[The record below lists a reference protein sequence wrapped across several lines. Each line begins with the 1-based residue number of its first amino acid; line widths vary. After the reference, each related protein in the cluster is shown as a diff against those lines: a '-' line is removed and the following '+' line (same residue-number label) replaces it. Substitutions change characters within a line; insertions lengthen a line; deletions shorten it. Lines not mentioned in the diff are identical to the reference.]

1 MKTRMALFLAVCLL
15 LSLLSGCGTNGDPK
29 ESSVYAGMETES
41 NPFNYEGPSEIL
53 GSISHKGN
61 WTERE
66 EGKPLEYSGGEIAVP
81 YCAKGDGTGKDV
93 GFLLFVEGI
102 PQPYKLNGEG
112 EYGYM
117 HPFSLKE
124 DNVEEQ
130 FTFNFVPVTGKAGD
144 TLTFTVANIFNAGFE
159 PDMVSSSNFGLY
171 GSALSTINFIHFSA
185 DPKTGHQEAP
195 PLKALSDVTVTNEL
209 MTARFVE
216 EKLGPQVGMTTGDGK
231 TREDK
236 LDESVFM
243 FDTYDGEPELNDLDI
258 TGKDSLHVAVDLCGI
273 PGLTYEVTF
282 FADHVPL
289 SDGEQSVWEVTLEKG
304 KVARVEADL
313 SPDGLEG
320 VTTFYAAACIRD
332 SADVNA
338 RSWGLI
344 KTDSLPIWSQDKL
357 DAGGPQDSGNKTES
371 GTPADSVA
379 EIPEVMD
386 ETVRSLW
393 YGTGDTVLVRK
404 PDTLCLVD
412 IMTGEVL
419 AEGPV
424 PDLKNVT
431 YHPVDEGFC
440 AVGETAESGEATVLM
455 QADSGKTD
463 TICVFL
469 DSTLSETD
477 RFSLSALAGEDK
489 HIMCT
494 AISADG
500 CYAAF
505 SVMNDGIYLYSRD
518 TDEVTL
524 LRDLTGG
531 HRAENSGITMAT
543 GLWFSGDSSKLIFS
557 DNAHFGSVGLDG
569 RNFVCAGFDGFDPQG
584 AVGYAGGKMFFNENF
599 FTASGAMAVAD
610 VDGLSSVI
618 YKHSARE
625 GSGDLYASRDG
636 GYFATAAF
644 DGGLTVRIYGTE
656 DDSLRLEYTITDENE
671 DVFNAA
677 PGILILD
684 DLKLCLV
691 KLGGFSDV
699 PARVELLSFE

>member
-1 MKTRMALFLAVCLL
+1 MKTKTALFLIVCLL
-15 LSLLSGCGTNGDPK
+15 ISLLSGCGTTQNSGGD
-29 ESSVYAGMETES
+29 EIQD
-41 NPFNYEGPSEIL
+41 NPFDYEGPSEIL
-53 GSISHKGN
+53 GSISHRGN
-61 WTERE
+61 WPERE
-66 EGKPLEYSGGEIAVP
+66 EGKPLEYNGGEIAVP
-81 YCAKGDGTGKDV
+81 YCAKGDGTGKNV
-93 GFLLFVEGI
+93 GFLLFIDGI

-159 PDMVSSSNFGLY
+159 PDMINSSNFGLY

-185 DPKTGHQEAP
+185 DSETGNQDALL
-195 PLKALSDVTVTNEL
+195 LKALSKVAVTNEL
-209 MTARFVE
+209 MTAQFAE
-216 EKLGPQVGMTTGDGK
+216 ENLGPQIGMTTGDGK

-243 FDTYDGEPELNDLDI
+243 FDTYDGEPELNDLDV
-258 TGKDSLHVAVDLCGI
+258 TGRDTLHVAVDLCGI
-273 PGLTYEVTF
+273 PGLTYRVAF
-282 FADHVPL
+282 FADNAPL
-289 SDGEQSVWEVTLEKG
+289 SNAENCYWEVTLEKG

-313 SPDGLEG
+313 ELSVLEG
-320 VTTFYAAACIRD
+320 VTTFYAIACAND
-332 SADVNA
+332 GEDEDTQ
-338 RSWGLI
+338 GLGFF
-344 KTDSLPIWSQDKL
+344 KTGSLPIWSQDKL
-357 DAGGPQDSGNKTES
+357 DASESQSDGNQTES
-371 GTPADSVA
+371 STPAGKVTDT
-379 EIPEVMD
+379 PDTMD

-393 YGTGDTVLVRK
+393 YGQGDTVLVRK
-404 PDTLCLVD
+404 SDTLCLVD
-412 IMTGEVL
+412 MTTGKVL
-419 AEGPV
+419 AEGLV

-431 YHPVDEGFC
+431 YHPVDGGFC
-440 AVGETAESGEATVLM
+440 AVGETGGSGGTSALM
-455 QADSGKTD
+455 QAGSGETA
-463 TICVFL
+463 TICVFF

-477 RFSLSALAGEDK
+477 RFSLSALTGEDK

-494 AISADG
+494 AISPDG
-500 CYAAF
+500 RYAAF
-505 SVMNDGIYLYSRD
+505 SIMNDGIYLYSRG
-518 TDEVTL
+518 TDKVTL
-524 LRDLTGG
+524 LRDLTRG
-531 HRAENSGITMAT
+531 HRAENSGITMVT
-543 GLWFSGDSSKLIFS
+543 GLWFHEDASKLVFA
-557 DNAHFGSVGLDG
+557 DNAHFGSVGLNG
-569 RNFVCAGFDGFDPQG
+569 KNFVCAGFDSFDPQG
-584 AVGYAGGKMFFNENF
+584 AVGYAGGKAFFNENF

-610 VDGLSSVI
+610 VDGLTSVI

-625 GSGDLYASRDG
+625 GSGDLYVSHDG

-644 DGGLTVRIYGTE
+644 DGSLTVRIYGTE
-656 DDSLRLEYTITDENE
+656 DDRVHLEYTVTDENE